1 MNIAIIIRSL
11 GGGGAERVAQIL
23 GNYYVGKGENV
34 YYFLGDTPVKQ
45 AYSVKGKIVNTGIK
59 SCVSNN
65 FFGDAQALVKL
76 FRASFQMRKY
86 KRKYKIDV
94 AISFIEESNYLNV
107 LSRGRE
113 KVITRVCI
121 ILSKC
126 AACSGIFYN
135 KNVVKFFYNMSDKI
149 VVLCDD
155 AIDDMNRN
163 YNVSLKKM
171 VKIPNPVLEVPL
183 CDSGID
189 WEYGDKVIIAVG
201 RLAQQKQHDRIIRAF
216 SYVCEHEQA
225 ARLLI
230 LGEGPL
236 EEYLKNIC
244 ERYNLTDK
252 VIFAGFKSNV
262 GDYLR
267 SSRIFVMASESEGM
281 PNSMLEAMANGLPV
295 VTTDTPGA
303 CAEILG
309 KRGISGKCKDIEYC
323 KYGIL
328 TPYISG
334 TVRVGSALEKE
345 ELLLGQAMLELLSN
359 DEQHKKYSERAYK
372 RASMYNIDK
381 IMKKWNQLLK

>member
-23 GNYYVGKGENV
+23 GDYYVEKGDNV

-45 AYSVKGKIVNTGIK
+45 AYSVKGKIINTGIK

-65 FFGDAQALVKL
+65 FFGDTQALIKLVK
-76 FRASFQMRKY
+76 ASFMMRKY

-135 KNVVKFFYNMSDKI
+135 KNIVKFFYNMSDKI

-155 AIDDMNRN
+155 AINDMNKN
-163 YNVSLKKM
+163 YHIPIKKM
-171 VKIPNPVLEVPL
+171 VKIPNPVLEQPF
-183 CDSGID
+183 CASEID
-189 WEYGDKVIIAVG
+189 WKYGDKVIVAVG

-216 SYVCEHEQA
+216 SYVYEHDQE

-236 EEYLKNIC
+236 EEYLKNLC
-244 ERYNLTDK
+244 ERYHLKDK
-252 VIFAGFKSNV
+252 VIFAGFKSNI

-267 SSRIFVMASESEGM
+267 KSQMFVMASESEGM
-281 PNSMLEAMANGLPV
+281 PNSMLEAMAHGLPV

-309 KRGISGKCKDIEYC
+309 KPGISGKCRDIEHC
-323 KYGIL
+323 TYGIL
-328 TPYISG
+328 TPYITGS
-334 TVRVGSALEKE
+334 VRIGSPLERE
-345 ELLLGQAMLELLSN
+345 EILLGEAMLELIS
-359 DEQHKKYSERAYK
+359 DEEKRKKYSERSFK
-372 RASMYNIDK
+372 RASMYNLEK
-381 IMKKWNQLLK
+381 IMKKWNRLVK